1 MDVKNKMVSFL
12 NLFLGLLSF
21 LFIST
26 KVLGQQTTEINSHLQ
41 DVENTYVKAI
51 KTNTISKNG
60 KWIVIENLTNDKLT
74 NVLINTELNYKKEI
88 DQSKSFV
95 FSVDNSMLYYIENSN
110 RLMFFDLNKKEIIQ
124 QYKLDVPQFKFSYT
138 GDKLGII
145 SNESL
150 YIVDKV
156 GRMLKRIPRVKEF
169 EWNPTSDQL
178 MLTFEQKKNNSYQL
192 ILYDLVNDVENVIA
206 DQQIPLHLK
215 YWDKKG
221 KRLLFFDEN
230 KSTLYSYDDDQEKV
244 SSLEVGKKF
253 PDYTIL
259 IHRVAYLNDAETVI
273 LSIKKNI
280 KLAEE
285 GFERWN
291 STSKW
296 VEPRMK
302 TEYDNEKRIETLV
315 WEYKKGEIKQIDK
328 QHFSNVEIQST
339 SSLVLMYDKLQYEP
353 QYLREVE
360 ADLYT
365 IDLKTLERKKI
376 IDKQYISSNFI
387 SISPSGRY
395 VVYFKNQ
402 HWNIVDRQKGT
413 NVAMTSTASDIFFN
427 NQSLSKI
434 HDPYSQPIWTEN
446 ENEVFVHAEYDIWV
460 YTLSDHSFKKLT
472 QGRKSKTTYRIDPI
486 NYLQNKEI
494 GLYSKFKANVLKE
507 QSSIFV
513 RISYLDYSSNYASLE
528 NKVLKELD
536 LKSPQ
541 FYTTNFVNDT
551 ILLFVKEK
559 YNYSPE
565 LWSYSVQNKTSKLL
579 YETNL
584 NFKDLKS
591 LHYNVLHYKD
601 KKNKLVRS
609 SLLYPKNYDA
619 TKKYPMVVWVYEK
632 KSKEI
637 NKFIPLY
644 DYNEDGFNILNYV
657 ENGYFVL
664 LPDIVYE
671 LGNPGISALEYTEFA
686 VNKVVNLGL
695 VDSSKIGLM
704 GFSFGGYESAFISM
718 QSKLFKTAVVG
729 SGITDLASW
738 YHTYNTQLKNEQ
750 MWRLEGFQLR
760 MGESYY
766 KSKDNYIKNSP
777 TTYVE
782 KLKIPLLIWSGKED
796 WNVNVNQSIY
806 LFMAMKRLG
815 KEGELLLYDKE
826 KHGLLEPKNQKH
838 LTQKIFN
845 WFEYYLK

>member
-21 LFIST
+21 LFSST
-26 KVLGQQTTEINSHLQ
+26 EVLGQQDTLTNSNLQ
-41 DVENTYVKAI
+41 DVENTYIKEI
-51 KTNTISKNG
+51 KTNAISKNG
-60 KWIVIENLTNDKLT
+60 KWIVIENLTNDNLI
-74 NVLINTELNYKKEI
+74 NVLINTETAYKKEI
-88 DQSKSFV
+88 DHSKSFV
-95 FSVDNSMLYYIENSN
+95 FSTDNSMLYYIENSN
-110 RLMFFDLNKKEIIQ
+110 QLTFFDLNKKQIIQ
-124 QYKLDVPQFKFSYT
+124 QYKVDVPQFKFSYT

-156 GRMLKRIPRVKEF
+156 GRIIKTIPHVKEF
-169 EWNPTSDQL
+169 EFNPTSGQL
-178 MLTFEQKKNNSYQL
+178 MLTSEQKKNNSYQI
-192 ILYDLVNDVENVIA
+192 ILYDLENDVENVISN
-206 DQQIPLHLK
+206 QPIPFHLK
-215 YWDKKG
+215 YWDKNG
-221 KRLLFFDEN
+221 ERLLYFDEN
-230 KSTLYSYDDDQEKV
+230 HSTLYTYDGNQEKV
-244 SSLEVGKKF
+244 SSLEVGKRF

-273 LSIKKNI
+273 LSIQKNI
-280 KLAEE
+280 KLPEE
-285 GFERWN
+285 GFESWN

-302 TEYDNEKRIETLV
+302 TEYDNEKEIATLV
-315 WEYKKGEIKQIDK
+315 WEYKKGEVKQIDK
-328 QHFSNVEIQST
+328 QNFSNVDIQST
-339 SSLVLMYDKLQYEP
+339 SSLALMYDKLQYEP

-376 IDKQYISSNFI
+376 IDKQYTSSNFI

-402 HWNIVDRQKGT
+402 HWNIVDRQKET
-413 NVAMTSTASDIFFN
+413 DVVITSTVSDIFFN
-427 NQSLSKI
+427 DQSLSKI
-434 HDPYSQPIWTEN
+434 HDPYSQPIWVKN
-446 ENEVFVHAEYDIWV
+446 ENEVYLHAEYDIWV
-460 YTLSDHSFKKLT
+460 YTLSNHSFKKLT
-472 QGRKSKTTYRIDPI
+472 KGRKSKTTYRIDPS
-486 NYLQNKEI
+486 NYVQNKEN
-494 GLYSKFKANVLKE
+494 GLYSKFATNVMKE
-507 QSSIFV
+507 QSLLFV
-513 RISYLDYSSNYASLE
+513 RINYLDYSSNYASLE

-541 FYTTNFVNDT
+541 FYTTNFVNDAM
-551 ILLFVKEK
+551 ILFVKEK

-565 LWSYSVQNKTSKLL
+565 LWSYSILTKTSKLL
-579 YETNL
+579 YGTNS
-584 NFKDLKS
+584 NFEDLKN
-591 LHYNVLHYKD
+591 LHFNVLHYNY
-601 KKNKLVRS
+601 KKNNMIRA

-619 TKKYPMVVWVYEK
+619 TKKYPMIVWIYEK

-644 DYNEDGFNILNYV
+644 DYNEDGFNILKYV

-671 LGNPGISALEYTEFA
+671 LGNPGSSALKCTELA
-686 VNKVVNLGL
+686 VNNVVKLGL
-695 VDSSKIGLM
+695 VDSSKIGLF
-704 GFSFGGYESAFISM
+704 GFSFGGYESAFTSM
-718 QSKLFKTAVVG
+718 KSKLFKTAVIG

-738 YHTYNTQLKNEQ
+738 YHTYNTQLENEQ

-782 KLKIPLLIWSGKED
+782 KLKIPLLIWSGKDD

-826 KHGLLEPKNQKH
+826 KHGLQEPKNQKH
-838 LTQKIFN
+838 LTQKIFS